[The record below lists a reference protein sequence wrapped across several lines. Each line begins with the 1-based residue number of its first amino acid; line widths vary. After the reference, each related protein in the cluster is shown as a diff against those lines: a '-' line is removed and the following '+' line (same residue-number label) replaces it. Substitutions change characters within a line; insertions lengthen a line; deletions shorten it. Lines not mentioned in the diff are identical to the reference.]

1 MYQTA
6 LRSEEK
12 RAFYRSTR
20 LSEGNQIVHMSYLLD
35 DKHPLH
41 FVHLDSPSGLPK
53 TQNIYKG
60 GSEIEA
66 MKSILYYLQCEPLG
80 YDKGGYTNETTRQS
94 SV

>member
-20 LSEGNQIVHMSYLLD
+20 LSEGNQIVHTSYVLD
-35 DKHPLH
+35 SKYPLHMVYLDSEWPKHP
-41 FVHLDSPSGLPK
+41 
-53 TQNIYKG
+53 QNIYKG
-60 GSEIEA
+60 SSEIEA
-66 MKSILYYLQCEPLG
+66 MKSILYYLQCEPLD
-80 YDKGGYTNETTRQS
+80 YDKEGYTNETTRQS